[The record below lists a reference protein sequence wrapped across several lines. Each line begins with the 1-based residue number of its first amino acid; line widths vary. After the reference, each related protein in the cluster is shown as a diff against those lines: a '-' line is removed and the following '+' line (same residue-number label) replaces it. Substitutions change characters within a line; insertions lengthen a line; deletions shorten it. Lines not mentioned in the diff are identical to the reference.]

1 MAGPAGGAT
10 DGIARRVAAR
20 PGVALGTDVVD
31 NQARPYDLVA
41 DFAPLGFIGSSA
53 SVLVVP
59 TDGPGTLGALLAPAG
74 TSPVTYGSTGIG
86 ATASAVAPCIAAGRL
101 RPLAVASNQRSRFF
115 PDVPTFKEL
124 NYPSVE
130 QEGWF
135 GLFAA
140 AGTPAEVVK
149 RLNGHLNQA
158 LADPTVRSGR
168 EHRYVEVG
176 TPGGPD
182 RFRSCVAKEATHW
195 SKVVADSG
203 AKAE

>member
-1 MAGPAGGAT
+1 MT
-10 DGIARRVAAR
+10 
-20 PGVALGTDVVD
+20 
-31 NQARPYDLVA
+31 
-41 DFAPLGFIGSSA
+41 
-53 SVLVVP
+53 
-59 TDGPGTLGALLAPAG
+59 
-74 TSPVTYGSTGIG
+74 
-86 ATASAVAPCIAAGRL
+86 
-101 RPLAVASNQRSRFF
+101 
-115 PDVPTFKEL
+115 
-124 NYPSVE
+124 PSVE

-203 AKAE
+203 VKAEQVERAGSASASDPRRADRSDGVEQCADGPLLDAPGD